1 MASAAIIA
9 HWLELPALLKS
20 VAAMPEV
27 LTRATRISWP
37 QAIDV
42 VRASNSL
49 FVLGRGPA
57 LPIATETALK
67 LKETCAIH
75 AEAYSVAEVM
85 HGPLELLRPDFPV
98 VIYAPEDLSSKT
110 TREAVIKIGQSG
122 AKVLVVGR
130 NSLPFAET
138 GNPLLDPVS
147 MIQTSYGFIEQ
158 TALALGRN
166 PDQPRL
172 LKKITETV

>member
-1 MASAAIIA
+1 MDGVSVSEQLLALRVA
-9 HWLELPALLKS
+9 LEGVPQPPA
-20 VAAMPEV
+20 
-27 LTRATRISWP
+27 
-37 QAIDV
+37 
-42 VRASNSL
+42 
-49 FVLGRGPA
+49 
-57 LPIATETALK
+57 ETQ
-67 LKETCAIH
+67 
-75 AEAYSVAEVM
+75 
-85 HGPLELLRPDFPV
+85 LLRDEQALASTDARAGADDDA
-98 VIYAPEDLSSKT
+98 I
-110 TREAVIKIGQSG
+110 QG

-130 NSLPFAET
+130 TGLPFAET